1 MRCQI
6 KLTSDD
12 FDNTK
17 IETSPSVT
25 KLAYSSTPPIL

>member
-1 MRCQI
+1 MLFQI

-12 FDNTK
+12 FENTE
-17 IETSPSVT
+17 IEASPSVT